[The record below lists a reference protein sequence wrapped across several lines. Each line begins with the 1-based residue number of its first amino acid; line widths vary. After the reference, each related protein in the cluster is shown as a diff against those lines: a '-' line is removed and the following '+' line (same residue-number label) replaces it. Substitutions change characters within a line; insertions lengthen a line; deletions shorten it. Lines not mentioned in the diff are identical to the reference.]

1 MKPHVTVAVPV
12 YNTVRN
18 LPQCIDSL
26 LTQNYTDFEL
36 LLLDDGS
43 TDGSDVLCE
52 QYARRDRRIRF
63 VPLSHGG
70 VSAARN
76 KALELAA
83 GDFIAFTDA
92 DDWVEKE
99 YLTRLLAAPLPER
112 DALVI
117 QGTVIDH
124 ADGRSETLFSY
135 PDTILHWGGENCDRG
150 FIRHQLL
157 RNGYVTSKLFS
168 LRTIRDHGVRFCE
181 ELSLMEDHVFFLN
194 YLQHAR
200 TVVLRSGTPYHYMRR
215 GGETLVTR
223 KQAPADLARLGSL
236 LLQHLGPAAERWS
249 VTDPHYLNKLHVPL
263 GLSQLITAVSLADQ
277 ASYKEV
283 YAALARMRWTIEAHY
298 DPRQLAHPIVGAKL
312 LQQIFR
318 MPACLYAIPY
328 AAIRLRHLIRRAKGR
343 PVNY

>member
-12 YNTVRN
+12 YNTIRD

-26 LTQNYTDFEL
+26 LAQTFTDFEL

-43 TDGSDVLCE
+43 TDGSDVLCA

-76 KALELAA
+76 KALEMAA
-83 GDFIAFTDA
+83 GDFIAFADA

-99 YLTRLLAAPLPER
+99 YLARLLAATLPER
-112 DALVI
+112 DAMVI

-135 PDTILHWGGENCDRG
+135 PDTILHLGGENCDRE

-168 LRTIRDHGVRFCE
+168 LRTIREHGVRFCE

-194 YLQHAR
+194 YLLHAQ
-200 TVVLRSGTPYHYMRR
+200 TIVLRSGTPYHYMRR

-223 KQAPADLARLGSL
+223 KQAPVDLARLGSL
-236 LLQHLGPAAERWS
+236 LLQHLGPAAAHWD
-249 VTDPHYLNKLHVPL
+249 VTDPQYLNELYVPL
-263 GLSQLITAVSLADQ
+263 GLSQLITAVSLAER

-283 YAALARMRWTIEAHY
+283 YAALTRMRRTIEAHY
-298 DPRQLAHPIVGAKL
+298 APERLPHPIAGPKL
-312 LQQIFR
+312 LRLILR
-318 MPACLYAIPY
+318 LPACLYAIPY